1 MILGSLLKRKG
12 FLMEQ
17 LNIADARAHFSEI
30 VRKALRGVEIVIAIN
45 SKPLLK
51 LVPIQSPQSDRVPGS
66 VKSLILSVSPDFESP
81 PADFHEY
88 V

>member
-1 MILGSLLKRKG
+1 
-12 FLMEQ
+12 MEQ
-17 LNIADARAHFSEI
+17 LNIAEAKAHFSEI
-30 VRKALRGVEIVIAIN
+30 IRKALRGEEIVIAKN

-66 VKSLILSVSPDFESP
+66 AKTLILSLSPDFESTP
-81 PADFHEY
+81 SDFHEY

>member
-1 MILGSLLKRKG
+1 MIFGSLAKRKG
-12 FLMEQ
+12 FPMEQ
-17 LNIADARAHFSEI
+17 LNIAEAKAHFSEI
-30 VRKALRGVEIVIAIN
+30 IRKALRGEEIVIAKN

-66 VKSLILSVSPDFESP
+66 AKTLILSLSPDFESTP
-81 PADFHEY
+81 SDFHEY